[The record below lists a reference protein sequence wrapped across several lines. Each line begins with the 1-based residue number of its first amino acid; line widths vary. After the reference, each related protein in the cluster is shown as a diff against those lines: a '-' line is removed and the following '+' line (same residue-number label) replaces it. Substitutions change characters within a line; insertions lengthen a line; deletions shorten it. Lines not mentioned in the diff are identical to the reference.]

1 MRKKR
6 KRSIILSIIGIIIL
20 AGAVLFVRS
29 PIGIALLKS
38 KKHFKTSDIDKRVRY
53 EPGAEE
59 FADKIARYL
68 PEAVRTVEN
77 GHFLPFKKPFKVYVC
92 ATQKS
97 LNEFLADPPGAAP
110 RGAAALG
117 NVYIGPRAFSFFG
130 YDTHKE
136 SLMHELSHLH
146 LSQRSGYFGF
156 GVRIKIPVWFIEG
169 LANCI
174 AGSGGEG
181 IEDKEAIDA
190 ILAGKHFVV
199 DEKGSFLRPF
209 HKAFPGL
216 SGPMFH
222 KQDKMFVKYIIDS
235 NPRKYK
241 QFLLEI
247 QNGASFAK
255 SFSTNF
261 GITVSGMFERFKEN
275 LKFGAS
281 QS

>member
-6 KRSIILSIIGIIIL
+6 KRLIILSIIGIIIL
-20 AGAVLFVRS
+20 VGAVLFVRS

-38 KKHFKTSDIDKRVRY
+38 KKYFKTSDIDKRVRY

-59 FADKIARYL
+59 FANKIARYL
-68 PEAVRTVEN
+68 PEAIQAVEN
-77 GHFLPFKKPFKVYVC
+77 GHFLPFEKPFKVYVC

-97 LNEFLADPPGAAP
+97 LDEFLANRTGAAP

-117 NVYIGPRAFSFFG
+117 DVYIGPRAFSFFG

-136 SLMHELSHLH
+136 SLKHELSHLH
-146 LSQRSGYFGF
+146 LKQRLGYFGF
-156 GVRIKIPVWFIEG
+156 GYRIKIPVWFSEG
-169 LANCI
+169 LANII

-190 ILAGKHFVV
+190 ILRGSHFVV
-199 DEKGSFLRPF
+199 DEKGSFLKPF
-209 HKAFPGL
+209 ASAFPGL
-216 SGPMFH
+216 SGRMFH
-222 KQDKMFVKYIIDS
+222 KQNKMFVKYIKDS
-235 NPRKYK
+235 NPGKYK

-247 QNGASFAK
+247 QDGASFAK

-261 GITVSGMFERFKEN
+261 GTTVKGMFERFKTYISSN
-275 LKFGAS
+275 
-281 QS
+281 

>member
-6 KRSIILSIIGIIIL
+6 KRLIILSIIGIIIL
-20 AGAVLFVRS
+20 AGAVFFVRS

-68 PEAVRTVEN
+68 PEAVQTVEN

-156 GVRIKIPVWFIEG
+156 GVRIKIPVWFSEG

-199 DEKGSFLRPF
+199 DEKGTFLRPF

-275 LKFGAS
+275 LEI
-281 QS
+281 

>member
-6 KRSIILSIIGIIIL
+6 KRLIIFSIIGIIIL
-20 AGAVLFVRS
+20 VGAVLFVRS

-38 KKHFKTSDIDKRVRY
+38 KKHFKISHIDNRVRY

-59 FADKIARYL
+59 YANKIARYL
-68 PEAVRTVEN
+68 PEAIQAVEN
-77 GHFLPFKKPFKVYVC
+77 GHFLPFEKPFKVYVC

-97 LNEFLADPPGAAP
+97 LDEFLAAPPGAGP

-117 NVYIGPRAFSFFG
+117 NVYIGPQAFSFFG

-146 LSQRSGYFGF
+146 LKQRLGYFGF
-156 GVRIKIPVWFIEG
+156 GYRIKIPVWFSEG

-181 IEDKEAIDA
+181 IEEKDA
-190 ILAGKHFVV
+190 IKAILMGKHFVV

-216 SGPMFH
+216 SGRMFH
-222 KQDKMFVKYIIDS
+222 KQNKMFVRYIKNS
-235 NPRKYK
+235 NPGKYK
-241 QFLLEI
+241 PFLLEI
-247 QNGASFAK
+247 QEGASFAK
-255 SFSTNF
+255 SFSANF
-261 GITVSGMFERFKEN
+261 GTTVSGMFERFKT
-275 LKFGAS
+275 S
-281 QS
+281 ISSY